1 MKLEQI
7 EQHLVFGAKQTRYR
21 HYANT
26 LNSEMTFTLFLPEN
40 PNDQVIS
47 LIWWLSGLTCTDQNF
62 SQKGQFQ
69 RYANEQNVAIIMPDT
84 SPRGEAHDVSD
95 WDLAQGASFYVDA
108 TQDPYREH
116 YQMYTYLTEELPELV
131 YPLIPNYSGKESIM
145 GHSMGGHGALM
156 IGLKNPERFMAIS
169 AFAPI
174 TNPSQTPWGQKA
186 FEAYLGDKD
195 WASWDATSCL
205 TQATVVPPMLIT
217 QGSADEFYE
226 VQLEET
232 NFVSAAKAKEADLTY
247 QKVAGYDHSYYTI
260 ATFIEEHLKFH
271 KQYI

>member
-1 MKLEQI
+1 MKPEQI
-7 EQHLVFGAKQTRYR
+7 EQHRIFGATQTRYR
-21 HYANT
+21 HYAT
-26 LNSEMTFTLFLPEN
+26 SLNSDMTFTLFLPEN
-40 PNDQVIS
+40 PHHEAIP

-69 RYANEQNVAIIMPDT
+69 KYANEQNVAVVMPDT
-84 SPRGEAHDVSD
+84 SPRGEAFDVSD

-108 TQDPYREH
+108 TKEPYAKH
-116 YQMYTYLTEELPELV
+116 YQMYTYLTQELPEIV
-131 YPLIPNYSGKESIM
+131 YPLIPHFSQQESIM

-156 IGLKNPERFMAIS
+156 IGLKNPERFAAIS

-186 FEAYLGDKD
+186 FTAYLGTENWND
-195 WASWDATSCL
+195 WDATSCL
-205 TQATVVPPMLIT
+205 EQATKIPPMLIT
-217 QGSADEFYE
+217 QGEADEFYD

-232 NFVSAAKAKEADLTY
+232 AFVTAAQAKQASLTY

-260 ATFIEEHLKFH
+260 ATFIEEHIAFH
-271 KQYI
+271 KQYL